1 MNPKAMMC
9 NQNVTK
15 MPRYKEPFTIFPRKL
30 SSGKIVYY
38 YRTYSPDG
46 ERTVAHSTGKTNKT
60 QARNYCAELLSMG
73 LLYDGASIT
82 FGAYAK
88 DFFGDKSQWMLDK
101 IQTSNGKAQPV
112 AVNTLKAYR
121 HCNEAFL
128 IPFFARIKLCE
139 IKPVHIKK
147 FRGEMLEK
155 ELSNSVINLACVCLK
170 IIFSYARADKLM
182 NTNPFTSIQQM
193 YINAK
198 TRDAFTLDELKS
210 AFGKKWESSERRL
223 YALVSA
229 VTGMRIS
236 EIAAIRKETLFPNYI
251 EVKDQLNNGKL
262 MPVKDGEKRKV
273 RICRSL
279 YVRLEIC
286 VSRSGN
292 YAFSENPHTY
302 RVSLYRNLDM
312 TERERVS
319 KGLSFHSLRHFLNTY
334 LLVNKIP
341 EIKVKCVMGHSSG
354 KGSMTERYANFR
366 PEHFDDVAEL
376 QEKLIKIF
384 IG

>member
-30 SSGKIVYY
+30 SSGKTVYY

-73 LLYDGASIT
+73 LLYNGASMT

-101 IQTSNGKAQPV
+101 IQTSNGKEQPV
-112 AVNTLKAYR
+112 AANTLKTYR
-121 HCNEAFL
+121 HSNDAFL
-128 IPFFARIKLCE
+128 IPFFARIKLCD
-139 IKPVHIKK
+139 IKPCHIKE

-182 NTNPFTSIQQM
+182 VSNPFDSIQQM
-193 YINAK
+193 YINAR
-198 TRDAFTLDELKS
+198 TREAFTMEELVTV
-210 AFGKKWESSERRL
+210 FRKKWETSERRL

-236 EIAAIRKETLFPNYI
+236 EIAAIRKETLFPDYI
-251 EVKDQLNNGKL
+251 DVRDQLNNNKL
-262 MPVKDGEKRKV
+262 MPVKDCEKRKV

-279 YVRLEIC
+279 YERLAVCVR
-286 VSRSGN
+286 RN
-292 YAFSENPHTY
+292 KDYAFLENPSTY
-302 RVSLYRNLDM
+302 RDSLYRNLDM
-312 TERERVS
+312 TKDERIS

-334 LLVNKIP
+334 LLVNEIS

-376 QEKLIKIF
+376 QEKLISEFK
-384 IG
+384 G